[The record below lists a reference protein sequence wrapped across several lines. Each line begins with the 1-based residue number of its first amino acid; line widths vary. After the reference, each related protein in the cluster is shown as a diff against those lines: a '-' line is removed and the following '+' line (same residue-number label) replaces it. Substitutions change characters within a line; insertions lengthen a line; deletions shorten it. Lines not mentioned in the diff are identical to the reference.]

1 MKKIILILSTIAT
14 AAVISGCSTSPMEQ
28 KEYKSR
34 LEYCKKVDMVVQIE
48 KNEKGRPLVVECIDE
63 HGSTFESKLN

>member
-14 AAVISGCSTSPMEQ
+14 AAVISGCSHSPIEQ
-28 KEYKSR
+28 KEYKAR
-34 LEYCKKVDMVVQIE
+34 LDYCKKVDMVVQIE